1 MTPAPDA
8 LLVLTPAAASR
19 IMSEAD
25 AADLDEVLIRF
36 AARIC
41 DDGATVEYGMGFD
54 ERREHDTEIEIDGVT
69 VLISPPSI
77 ELLAGTTVDFVEIS
91 PGEHR
96 FIFSRT
102 GPDPDPGAPG
112 EHPPHA
118 APGARGHDE
127 DR

>member
-1 MTPAPDA
+1 MTSQSDA
-8 LLVLTPAAASR
+8 LLALTPAAASR

-41 DDGATVEYGMGFD
+41 EDGVTVEYGMGFD
-54 ERREHDTEIEIDGVT
+54 ERREQDTAIEIDGVT

-77 ELLAGTTVDFVEIS
+77 DLLAGTTVDFVEIS

-96 FIFSRT
+96 FIFSR

-112 EHPPHA
+112 EHPAHT
-118 APGARGHDE
+118 APGERDKDE